1 MARNT
6 LWLLAGQGTGLVL
19 QAVYFVFVARLLGST
34 QYGVFVGAFAMT
46 NLVAQYAPLGTGT
59 VFLRYVSG
67 RPEVYHE
74 YLGNI
79 LVTTAVVG
87 SVLIGA
93 ICISARYVLNPESAH
108 LALLAGI
115 ANCLF
120 GQLTVELARV
130 FQAFEKM
137 RITAMLNLL
146 VNAARTLAAVVL
158 WFVVHRTTAYG
169 WAVVSTVVS
178 GLAAAAG
185 VTLCLAY
192 FGMPKL
198 GFKVG
203 RRHFAEGVGFSF
215 ASSTSTVYNDVDK
228 TMLSHYGMNQA
239 NGVYSMAYR
248 VVDFATMPVFA
259 IRDAAMPKLFR
270 LGRESIVQSAE
281 YGGTLL
287 KKSFGVS
294 AVVSAGLFCCAGLIP
309 VVVGHGFE
317 ESVSALRWLAIIPLF
332 RSIHQMTGVVLT
344 SAGKQG
350 TRTIAQCS
358 AAGVNLALNFYLIP
372 HYGWLGAAWASI
384 LTDGL
389 LALLN
394 WLNLRIAV
402 RRARAALAAI

>member
-6 LWLLAGQGTGLVL
+6 LWLLAGQGTGLCL

-34 QYGVFVGAFAMT
+34 QYGVFVGAFALT
-46 NLVAQYAPLGTGT
+46 SLVAQYSPLGTGT

-67 RPEVYHE
+67 RPELCRE

-79 LVTTAVVG
+79 LVTTTIMG
-87 SVLIGA
+87 SLLTGA
-93 ICISARYVLNPESAH
+93 MCLSARYVLNPASAQ
-108 LALLAGI
+108 LAFLAAI

-120 GQLTVELARV
+120 AQVTIELARV

-146 VNAARTLAAVVL
+146 VNAVRTFAAVVL
-158 WFVVHRTTAYG
+158 WLAVHHTTAYG

-178 GLAAAAG
+178 GLAAVAA
-185 VTLCLAY
+185 VVLCFVN

-198 GFKVG
+198 GFRVG
-203 RRHFAEGVGFSF
+203 KRHFAEGVGFSF
-215 ASSTSTVYNDVDK
+215 ASSTTTVYNDVDK

-239 NGVYSMAYR
+239 NGIYSMAYR

-270 LGRESIVQSAE
+270 LGHESIVRSAE

-287 KKSFGVS
+287 RRSFRLT
-294 AVVSAGLFCCAGLIP
+294 AVVSVGLFFCAGLIP
-309 VVVGHGFE
+309 LVVGHGFE
-317 ESVSALRWLAIIPLF
+317 ESASALRWLAIVPLF
-332 RSIHQMTGVVLT
+332 RSIHQMTGIVLT

-350 TRTIAQCS
+350 TRTIAQCT
-358 AAGVNLALNFYLIP
+358 AAGVNLVLNLYLIP
-372 HYGWLGAAWASI
+372 HYGWIGAAWASV

-402 RRARAALAAI
+402 RRAKLDLAAT